1 MNSIIKE
8 VKDGG
13 MTYSEYRNLVTDLL
27 KENKS
32 TGNTQTENYLGYSK
46 LGNARMKRLDKT
58 FHLSDDVKAQLNNT
72 SKKYQWLVL
81 TEGWCGDAGHAL
93 PIMNKIAEASENIDL
108 KILLRDENDALMNQ
122 FLTDGNR
129 SIPKLIVLDKATDEV
144 VDTWGPRPS
153 EATAMVSNYKKENGS
168 LSEAFK
174 EELQVWYNTNKG
186 ENILRDLMALVA

>member
-1 MNSIIKE
+1 MSSIIK
-8 VKDGG
+8 KALQRGI
-13 MTYSEYRNLVTDLL
+13 TYTEYRNLVADLL
-27 KENKS
+27 KVNRS
-32 TGNTQTENYLGYSK
+32 TGNTQTEKYLGYSK

-58 FHLSDDVKAQLNNT
+58 FQLPDEVKAQLST
-72 SKKYQWLVL
+72 ISKKYRWIVL

-129 SIPKLIVLDKATDEV
+129 SIPKLIALDEATDEV
-144 VDTWGPRPS
+144 LATWGPRPS
-153 EATAMVSNYKKENGS
+153 EATAMVNNYKKANGS

-186 ENILRDLMALVA
+186 ENILGDLMGLVS

>member
-1 MNSIIKE
+1 MDSIVKE
-8 VKDGG
+8 SSRVG

-27 KENKS
+27 KENRS
-32 TGNTQTENYLGYSK
+32 TGNTQTEKYLGYSK

-58 FHLSDDVKAQLNNT
+58 FHLSDDVKAQLSN
-72 SKKYQWLVL
+72 SLKKYQWLVL

-93 PIMNKIAEASENIDL
+93 PVMNKIAEASENIDL
-108 KILLRDENDALMNQ
+108 KILLRDENDALMDQ

-129 SIPKLIVLDKATDEV
+129 SIPKLIVLDKATSEV
-144 VDTWGPRPS
+144 IDTWGPRPS
-153 EATAMVSNYKKENGS
+153 EATTMVNNYKKENGS